1 MWRGYK
7 QDGHLAA
14 QAFACVSKSRL
25 SGELWREVVISDVA
39 PFFPD
44 EDSMAQRARK
54 GLGWEAT

>member
-1 MWRGYK
+1 MWWGYM
-7 QDGHLAA
+7 QDGYLAA

-25 SGELWREVVISDVA
+25 PGEPRREVVISDVV

-44 EDSMAQRARK
+44 EDFMAQRARK

>member
-1 MWRGYK
+1 M
-7 QDGHLAA
+7 QDGYLAA

-25 SGELWREVVISDVA
+25 PGEPRREVVISDVV

-44 EDSMAQRARK
+44 EDFMAQRARK